1 MPLVRYRKVV
11 ILGYRSVGKTSLAH
25 QFVEGEFVEG
35 YDPTVENTY
44 SKIVTLGKDEFHLHL
59 VDTAGQV
66 PVGDEY
72 SILPYSFIIGVHGY
86 VLVYSV
92 TSLRSFQVIES
103 LYQKLHEGHGKTR
116 VPVVLVGNKADLSPE
131 REVQAVE
138 GKKLAESWG
147 ATFMESSAREN
158 QLTQGIF
165 TKVIQEIAC
174 VENSYGQERHCH
186 LIFTLLPSLEW
197 CSAMI
202 SSHCNLCL
210 PGSSSSSASVSL
222 VAAIT
227 GVHYHTWLIFSWG
240 FTMLAMFTRIQGKSQ
255 FGVNATELSRTP
267 DLKKNMALGLNNGS
281 TSH

>member
-25 QFVEGEFVEG
+25 QFVEGEFLEG

-59 VDTAGQV
+59 VDTAGQ
-66 PVGDEY
+66 DEY

-92 TSLRSFQVIES
+92 TSL
-103 LYQKLHEGHGKTR
+103 H
-116 VPVVLVGNKADLSPE
+116 

-147 ATFMESSAREN
+147 ATFMESSARDK

-165 TKVIQEIAC
+165 TKVIQEIAR
-174 VENSYGQERHCH
+174 VENSYGQERRCH
-186 LIFTLLPSLEW
+186 L
-197 CSAMI
+197 M
-202 SSHCNLCL
+202 
-210 PGSSSSSASVSL
+210 
-222 VAAIT
+222 
-227 GVHYHTWLIFSWG
+227 
-240 FTMLAMFTRIQGKSQ
+240 
-255 FGVNATELSRTP
+255 
-267 DLKKNMALGLNNGS
+267 
-281 TSH
+281 

>member
-25 QFVEGEFVEG
+25 QFVESKFLES

-59 VDTAGQV
+59 VDTAGQ
-66 PVGDEY
+66 DEY

-92 TSLRSFQVIES
+92 TSLHR
-103 LYQKLHEGHGKTR
+103 L
-116 VPVVLVGNKADLSPE
+116 PVVLVGNKADLSPD
-131 REVQAVE
+131 REVQAIE

-165 TKVIQEIAC
+165 TKVIQEIAR
-174 VENSYGQERHCH
+174 VENSYGQERRC
-186 LIFTLLPSLEW
+186 SL
-197 CSAMI
+197 M
-202 SSHCNLCL
+202 
-210 PGSSSSSASVSL
+210 
-222 VAAIT
+222 
-227 GVHYHTWLIFSWG
+227 
-240 FTMLAMFTRIQGKSQ
+240 
-255 FGVNATELSRTP
+255 
-267 DLKKNMALGLNNGS
+267 
-281 TSH
+281 

>member
-25 QFVEGEFVEG
+25 QFVEGEFLEA
-35 YDPTVENTY
+35 YDPTVDNTY

-66 PVGDEY
+66 LVWGRDEY

-92 TSLRSFQVIES
+92 TSLHSFHVIEN

-116 VPVVLVGNKADLSPE
+116 LPVVLVGNKADLSPD
-131 REVQAVE
+131 REVQAIE

-165 TKVIQEIAC
+165 TKVIQEIAR
-174 VENSYGQERHCH
+174 VENSYGQERRC
-186 LIFTLLPSLEW
+186 SL
-197 CSAMI
+197 M
-202 SSHCNLCL
+202 
-210 PGSSSSSASVSL
+210 
-222 VAAIT
+222 
-227 GVHYHTWLIFSWG
+227 
-240 FTMLAMFTRIQGKSQ
+240 
-255 FGVNATELSRTP
+255 
-267 DLKKNMALGLNNGS
+267 
-281 TSH
+281 

>member
-25 QFVEGEFVEG
+25 QFVEGEFSEG

-92 TSLRSFQVIES
+92 TSLHSFQVIES

-158 QLTQGIF
+158 QVLGPKTRRVVVVAVFSLLYCLVGML
-165 TKVIQEIAC
+165 QEWSFHPRAGW
-174 VENSYGQERHCH
+174 YWH
-186 LIFTLLPSLEW
+186 
-197 CSAMI
+197 
-202 SSHCNLCL
+202 
-210 PGSSSSSASVSL
+210 
-222 VAAIT
+222 
-227 GVHYHTWLIFSWG
+227 
-240 FTMLAMFTRIQGKSQ
+240 
-255 FGVNATELSRTP
+255 
-267 DLKKNMALGLNNGS
+267 
-281 TSH
+281 